1 MPKNPNQKLKLLYM
15 MRILQEKSDEAHP
28 LTMSQIMEE
37 LFRYDIKAERKSVY
51 DDLEA
56 LRSYGLDVEKTKG
69 RSCGYYIANRV
80 FELPELKL
88 LVDAVQSSK
97 FITRKKSDEL
107 IKKVESF
114 ASVHEAQLLQRQVYV
129 ANRVKSMNESI
140 YYNIDKI
147 VRAVGAN
154 QKISFLYFEYLPDKT
169 LQLRRDGRRYEA
181 SPYSLMWFEDAY
193 YLVCNMDKYDNLSHF
208 RVDRMTRV
216 EIMDEP
222 RRPVGEVSEYKN
234 YIDFDEYHRSVFFMF
249 GGKPQQVRI
258 RFCDDLATAVF
269 DRLGLD
275 VDVSNI
281 KDGCF
286 TVSASVRVSPGFLS
300 WLTVF
305 GDKAEVL
312 YPESLREDMK
322 QLIASLAGVY
332 ERG

>member
-1 MPKNPNQKLKLLYM
+1 MGDFPKRAKLLLLLDYLKQHTDEQHPKKLAD
-15 MRILQEKSDEAHP
+15 ILEYLA
-28 LTMSQIMEE
+28 SQGVE
-37 LFRYDIKAERKSVY
+37 AERKAVY
-51 DDLEA
+51 ADIALLRDLGYDVVRTTEGGAAYFLGERCMEA
-56 LRSYGLDVEKTKG
+56 AEAEICAS
-69 RSCGYYIANRV
+69 
-80 FELPELKL
+80 
-88 LVDAVQSSK
+88 AVSAAR
-97 FITRKKSDEL
+97 FITQKKSEEL
-107 IKKVESF
+107 IGKLGSLFSESQATGF
-114 ASVHEAQLLQRQVYV
+114 RTRMELARTLKTR
-129 ANRVKSMNESI
+129 NEEI

-147 VRAVGAN
+147 VRAVSAN

-169 LQLRRDGRRYEA
+169 LRLRRDGRRYEA

-216 EIMDEP
+216 DIMDVP

-258 RFCDDLATAVF
+258 RFAEELATAVF
-269 DRLGLD
+269 DRLGTS
-275 VDVSNI
+275 VDVSGI
-281 KDGCF
+281 KDGWF

-322 QLIASLAGVY
+322 QLIKSLARVY
-332 ERG
+332 EKE